1 MYKLFLL
8 IKISFALFRFLRY
21 NYNGDDMKWILNI
34 NKKYKLPY
42 MLSNIFLIFFDS
54 IGFVIPIIIGFIV
67 DRITKEGNYDHFLLI
82 IIGLII
88 FAIIKV
94 LGSYFTVIK
103 LDVVSDKIISELKQ
117 KCYKNINNLDHDFFE
132 HNNKGELMTN
142 FTSDMWNIRKQIS
155 YNIKTIGA
163 IMLNFIFSFVYLL
176 TINASFTLLLL
187 TPGVI
192 VGIITVIFYKNI
204 HKEYEKLRDM
214 TSDVNDYISDNIEA
228 NRVVKTFALE
238 EYEIKEMKKIG
249 KQYVA
254 KDIKVGFK
262 ENTFYGSIDFLSYFM
277 SVILLIVGG
286 FLFINNKITL
296 GELIIFNSYL
306 YNLRAPFIRL
316 GGLLHSIGRYGI
328 AKKRIKNLLDAKPK
342 IELKGEEPLKTLLV
356 PIEFKNVRI
365 VFDNK
370 VVLENLNLKIN
381 PQETI
386 AFIGKTGSGKSSIVN
401 LLLGFIIPESGE
413 VLINGRNYLDYNIK
427 DLREKVG
434 YVTQSSFLFSDS
446 IYNNIRYGNMGLSK
460 KEIMKYA
467 NIACCD
473 YIKNMPEGLDT
484 IIGEKGVGLS
494 GGEKQRLSLARAL
507 AVKPDIL
514 LLDDITSAL
523 DMETEEKIN
532 ESIKK
537 LNYKSTKVIIA
548 SKIVSVMNADKIYV
562 LDKGKVIES
571 GNHKELMNKKGY
583 YYKLYELQKGDI

>member
-1 MYKLFLL
+1 
-8 IKISFALFRFLRY
+8 
-21 NYNGDDMKWILNI
+21 MKWILNI
-34 NKKYKLPY
+34 NKKYKIPY
-42 MLSNIFLIFFDS
+42 ILSNIFLIFFDS

-67 DRITKEGNYDHFLLI
+67 DRVTKEGNYENLLLI

-88 FAIIKV
+88 FSIIKV
-94 LGSYFTVIK
+94 LGSYFSVIK
-103 LDVVSDKIISELKQ
+103 LDIVSNKIVSELKQ
-117 KCYKNINNLDHDFFE
+117 KCYKNVNNLDHDFFE

-155 YNIKTIGA
+155 YNIKTIGG
-163 IMLNFIFSFVYLL
+163 IMLSFICSFVYLL
-176 TINASFTLLLL
+176 TINAPFTLIIL
-187 TPGVI
+187 TPGI
-192 VGIITVIFYKNI
+192 LVGIITVIFYKNI

-214 TSDVNDYISDNIEA
+214 TSEVNDYISDNIEA

-238 EYEIKEMKKIG
+238 EYEIKEMKKIS
-249 KQYVA
+249 KKYID

-286 FLFINNKITL
+286 FLIINNKITL

-316 GGLLHSIGRYGI
+316 GGLLHSIQRYGI

-342 IELKGEEPLKTLLV
+342 IELKGEEPLKSLLV

-413 VLINGRNYLDYNIK
+413 VLINGKNYLDYNIK

-446 IYNNIRYGNMGLSK
+446 IYNNIRYGNLGLSK
-460 KEIMKYA
+460 KAAMKYA

-523 DMETEEKIN
+523 DIETEEKIN
-532 ESIKK
+532 ESIKN
-537 LNYKSTKVIIA
+537 LEYKSTKVIIA
-548 SKIVSVMNADKIYV
+548 SKIVSVMNADRIYV

-571 GNHKELMNKKGY
+571 GNHQELMDKKGY

>member
-1 MYKLFLL
+1 
-8 IKISFALFRFLRY
+8 
-21 NYNGDDMKWILNI
+21 MKWILNI
-34 NKKYKLPY
+34 NKKYKMPY
-42 MLSNIFLIFFDS
+42 ILSNIFLIFFDS
-54 IGFVIPIIIGFIV
+54 IGFVIPILIGFIV

-82 IIGLII
+82 IISLII
-88 FAIIKV
+88 FSIIKV
-94 LGSYFTVIK
+94 LGSYFSCIK
-103 LDVVSDKIISELKQ
+103 LEIVSNNIVSELKQ

-142 FTSDMWNIRKQIS
+142 FTSDMWNIRKQLS

-163 IMLNFIFSFVYLL
+163 IMFTFLCSFFYLL
-176 TINASFTLLLL
+176 TINAPFTLILL
-187 TPGVI
+187 TPGLI
-192 VGIITVIFYKNI
+192 VGIVTIIFYKRI
-204 HKEYEKLRDM
+204 HKEYEKLRNI
-214 TSDVNDYISDNIEA
+214 TSSVNDYISDNIEA

-238 EYEIKEMKKIG
+238 EYEIKNMKKIS
-249 KQYVA
+249 KKYVD
-254 KDIKVGFK
+254 KDIDVCFK

-277 SVILLIVGG
+277 SVILLIIGG
-286 FLFINNKITL
+286 YLFINNKITL

-316 GGLLHSIGRYGI
+316 GGLLNSIQRYGI
-328 AKKRIKNLLDAKPK
+328 AKKRIKNILDAKPK
-342 IELKGEEPLKTLLV
+342 IVLSGEKPLKSLLV

-381 PQETI
+381 PNETI

-401 LLLGFIIPESGE
+401 LLLGFIVPESGE
-413 VLINGRNYLDYNIK
+413 VLIDGKNYLDYNIK

-446 IYNNIRYGNMGLSK
+446 IYNNIRYGNMDISK
-460 KEIMKYA
+460 KEAEKYA
-467 NIACCD
+467 RIACCD
-473 YIKNMPEGLDT
+473 YIKNMPEGIDT

-523 DMETEEKIN
+523 DIETEEKIN
-532 ESIKK
+532 ESIKN
-537 LNYKSTKVIIA
+537 LDYKSTKIIIA
-548 SKIVSVMNADKIYV
+548 SKIVSVMNADRIYV

-571 GNHKELMNKKGY
+571 GNHKELMKNKGY